1 MPKITLSDNYKKVV
15 STGGKE
21 TLERLM
27 QLAENW
33 PATEDEQLAAFRYA
47 LENTKLIEGKKRLG
61 TDGTRKYNTQRK
73 FEFNLMFNLV
83 RAIFSYY
90 YSSNTKQVYTK
101 VMDEHPLLYQ
111 TGVFWTQKDLD
122 EHQP

>member
-21 TLERLM
+21 TLARLLH
-27 QLAENW
+27 LADNW
-33 PATEDEQLAAFRYA
+33 PETSDEQITAFDHA
-47 LENTKLIEGKKRLG
+47 LEYTRLIEGKMRLG

-73 FEFNLMFNLV
+73 FEFNLMYQLV
-83 RAIFSYY
+83 RTIFSYY
-90 YSSNTKQVYTK
+90 YSSNTKQTY
-101 VMDEHPLLYQ
+101 EHVLKRNYLLYT
-111 TGVFWTQKDLD
+111 TGVSWTQKDLD